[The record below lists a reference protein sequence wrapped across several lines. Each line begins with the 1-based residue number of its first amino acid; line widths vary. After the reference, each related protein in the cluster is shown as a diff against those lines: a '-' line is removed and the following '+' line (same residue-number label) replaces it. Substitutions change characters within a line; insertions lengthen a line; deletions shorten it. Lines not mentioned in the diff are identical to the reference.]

1 MTGAVGGCWQERWEL
16 SQGKGLVTGSLGL
29 STYGLGWDEMA
40 WDGMDVPPRGF
51 GSS

>member
-29 STYGLGWDEMA
+29 STYGLGWH
-40 WDGMDVPPRGF
+40 GMGWMCLHEALALPK
-51 GSS
+51 

>member
-29 STYGLGWDEMA
+29 STYGLGWD
-40 WDGMDVPPRGF
+40 GMGWMCLHEALALPK
-51 GSS
+51 